1 VSVNIRAYCPGD
13 LPDLYRICLQTG
25 HDGEDATALY
35 RDPDLLGHVFAG
47 PYGQLEPSLA
57 FVAED
62 QAGVGGYCLGA
73 LHTRAFEQRMER
85 DWWPAL
91 RRRYREPDPAGREH
105 WTLDE
110 ELAHVIH
117 HPWLADDDLIADF
130 PSHLHIDLLPRL
142 QGGGHGRRLIEQQLA
157 ALRERGSRGVH
168 FHVTAANQRALGFY
182 GHLGFTELRPSDHHI
197 LGMRLTQD

>member
-1 VSVNIRAYCPGD
+1 MSVGLRGYCPGD
-13 LPDLYRICLQTG
+13 LPELYRICLRTA
-25 HDGEDATALY
+25 HDGEDATELY
-35 RDPDLLGHVFAG
+35 SDPDLPGHIFAG

-73 LHTRAFEQRMER
+73 LDTRVFEQRTEQ

-91 RRRYREPDPAGREH
+91 RRRYPEPDPAGREH
-105 WTLDE
+105 WTPDE
-110 ELAHVIH
+110 ELAYVIH
-117 HPWLADDDLIADF
+117 HPWLADEDLIADF

-142 QGGGHGRRLIEQQLA
+142 QGGGHGRRLMERQVA

-168 FHVTAANQRALGFY
+168 FHVAAANQRALGFY
-182 GHLGFTELRPSDHHI
+182 RHLGFTELRRSDHYI
-197 LGMRLTQD
+197 LGLRLPQD